1 VLCLESI
8 YRQLLVFPTFLLIA
22 ILISKPYNYR
32 GIMVLSVSERTFT
45 QEVLESP
52 IPVLVNFEAPWC
64 GLCRIIHPLL
74 LHFKVQCGEQ
84 IKLVDVNA
92 DDNFKLSN
100 TYRLKSLPTLLLIE
114 NGVVRRRLEGFR
126 SREDLLQALE
136 EIKLSYGKSP
146 NVYNNSKTVDLECR
160 SA

>member
-1 VLCLESI
+1 
-8 YRQLLVFPTFLLIA
+8 
-22 ILISKPYNYR
+22 
-32 GIMVLSVSERTFT
+32 MVLSVSERTFT

-74 LHFKVQCGEQ
+74 LQFQAQCGEE
-84 IKLVDVNA
+84 IKLVGVNA
-92 DDNFKLSN
+92 DQNFKLST

-114 NGVVRRRLEGFR
+114 NGTVRHRLESFR
-126 SREDLLQALE
+126 GIEDLRLSLE
-136 EIKLSYGKSP
+136 DIKVSYSSCSKIYKS
-146 NVYNNSKTVDLECR
+146 SKTVDLECW